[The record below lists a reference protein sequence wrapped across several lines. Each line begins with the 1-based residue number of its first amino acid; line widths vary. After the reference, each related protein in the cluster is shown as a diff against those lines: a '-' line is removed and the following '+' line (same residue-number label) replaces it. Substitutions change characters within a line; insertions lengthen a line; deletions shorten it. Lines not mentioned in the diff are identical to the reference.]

1 MVAGGNGEAVL
12 RTATSPDLRRRS
24 GRIPALP
31 YPPRK
36 HFHSTQSAAL
46 CKGKMSQ
53 SGTKRKIP
61 GGLGDSV
68 PHHDDA
74 LFLLCLCGNKSA
86 GVW

>member
-31 YPPRK
+31 YPPREQ
-36 HFHSTQSAAL
+36 FYSTQSAAL
-46 CKGKMSQ
+46 CKRKMGQ
-53 SGTKRKIP
+53 SGPKRKIP

-68 PHHDDA
+68 PHHSDDF
-74 LFLLCLCGNKSA
+74 FLVCWSGNKSA
-86 GVW
+86 GIW